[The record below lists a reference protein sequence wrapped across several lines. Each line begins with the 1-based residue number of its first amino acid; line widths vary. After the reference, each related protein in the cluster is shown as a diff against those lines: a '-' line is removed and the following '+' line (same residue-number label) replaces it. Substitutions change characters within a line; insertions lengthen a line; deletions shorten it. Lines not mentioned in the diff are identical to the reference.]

1 MTTTWLG
8 SGRGICSP
16 LVAFPGTPRGS
27 ESPSPCLPGC
37 GSATRLSVLAPVSA
51 SSPWVLRGAPPFP
64 SDSIS
69 PRQLGARPLPAAAL
83 TSGTRKPLRVFL
95 CVQPKG
101 RASPSSYSAGSQR
114 ASALL
119 AAPSAG
125 LLLKWQGWPSA
136 SAGQLLG
143 LLVRTPQGIPPGKDG
158 SLCPRETGCGGGASE
173 VCGGL
178 DHSHPRRLGGSS
190 APGKGAPSGRIY
202 GGLFRQVGKVRQV
215 GSNRMASS
223 GRWPG
228 MVRPWESCLSC
239 SRGQAPGWA
248 ARGRWA
254 NLRATHPHG
263 RSPVITVSR
272 HGAIRAVFITFHQRN
287 GGSAAHLPG
296 ECSQVQARV

>member
-178 DHSHPRRLGGSS
+178 DHSHPRRLG
-190 APGKGAPSGRIY
+190 APPPQGKALLPAVYIRWSLQTSWESEAGGFQQNGFQRALARDGEAMGVLPLVLKGPSPWLGRA
-202 GGLFRQVGKVRQV
+202 GQVGQP
-215 GSNRMASS
+215 AHYT
-223 GRWPG
+223 PP
-228 MVRPWESCLSC
+228 RPLTCYYSLPSWCDKGCFHHISPEE
-239 SRGQAPGWA
+239 RG
-248 ARGRWA
+248 
-254 NLRATHPHG
+254 L
-263 RSPVITVSR
+263 RSPPPRRVQS
-272 HGAIRAVFITFHQRN
+272 G
-287 GGSAAHLPG
+287 PG
-296 ECSQVQARV
+296 

>member
-1 MTTTWLG
+1 MGPAGKQQLMHSRGCGRTSASRMVQGTHLPGRPRDTWLEGGWAMTTTWLG

-178 DHSHPRRLGGSS
+178 DHSHPRRLGAPPPQGKALLPAVYTVVSS
-190 APGKGAPSGRIY
+190 DKLGK
-202 GGLFRQVGKVRQV
+202 
-215 GSNRMASS
+215 
-223 GRWPG
+223 
-228 MVRPWESCLSC
+228 
-239 SRGQAPGWA
+239 
-248 ARGRWA
+248 
-254 NLRATHPHG
+254 
-263 RSPVITVSR
+263 
-272 HGAIRAVFITFHQRN
+272 
-287 GGSAAHLPG
+287 
-296 ECSQVQARV
+296 